1 MKSPSEAAMVRKTED
16 LLQLSGTLLAEI
28 NREID
33 RRAADLD
40 PDLRALLVQKGALT
54 QCVVREMGMLLE
66 QSHARFGEVEKL
78 LDLFGHW
85 LEDFFVPLR
94 DQSDGKDLAKPI
106 YLADLEKMII
116 EIQAVLAKRLPR
128 DGNA

>member
-1 MKSPSEAAMVRKTED
+1 MARKTED

-33 RRAADLD
+33 RRSADLD

-66 QSHARFGEVEKL
+66 QAQARLEQVDGLMDV
-78 LDLFGHW
+78 FGHW
-85 LEDFFVPLR
+85 LEEFFIPLR
-94 DQSDGKDLAKPI
+94 DQSDGKDVAKPI
-106 YLADLEKMII
+106 YLADLEKMIV
-116 EIQAVLAKRLPR
+116 EIQAVLAKRAPR